1 MSPVVSTEHLT
12 KRYGRRL
19 AVDDVSLTVERGEVM
34 GLLGPNGSGKTT
46 FLRVLA
52 GYLHPTSG
60 TARIADLDVVEESLR
75 ARQRV
80 GYVPEDTP
88 LYPGMD
94 VAEFLTFMGRL
105 KGLAGR
111 DVAVGVDAAVER
123 LGLQTFRRVQ
133 IGRLSHG
140 YRQRVAVAQALLG
153 DPDLLILDE
162 PTNGLDP
169 RQIIEVRQLI
179 RSLAGERTILVT
191 SHILAEIERVADRVA
206 ILLDGRLLAV
216 HPLRIADGRARLRL
230 RVRGDVEKVR
240 ACALAVPGVISAEV
254 EQAARTGPDAVYL
267 VVLDSPSTAESVA
280 GAIVSQGYGLRSLEP
295 AAGDLET
302 FFLRLT
308 AGPASGCP

>member
-1 MSPVVSTEHLT
+1 MSSVVVADHLT
-12 KRYGRRL
+12 KRYGKRL
-19 AVDDVSLTVERGEVM
+19 AVDDVSLAVERGEVM

-60 TARIADLDVVEESLR
+60 TARIADIDVVRDSLR
-75 ARQRV
+75 ARRRV
-80 GYVPEDTP
+80 GYVPEDAP

-94 VAEFLTFMGRL
+94 VQEFLTFMGRL
-105 KGLAGR
+105 KGLTAGI
-111 DVAVGVDAAVER
+111 VGAAVEATAER
-123 LGLQTFRRVQ
+123 LGLTDFRRVQ

-140 YRQRVAVAQALLG
+140 YRQRVAIAQALLG

-169 RQIIEVRQLI
+169 RQIIEVRGLI

-191 SHILAEIERVADRVA
+191 SHILTEIERVADRAA

-216 HPLRIADGRARLRL
+216 HTLRTPDAVVRLRM
-230 RVRGDVEKVR
+230 RVRGDTEKVR
-240 ACALAVPGVISAEV
+240 ACALAVPGVTRVEV
-254 EQAARTGPDAVYL
+254 EGDGDRADASY
-267 VVLDSPSTAESVA
+267 VVLARSASVAESLAQVVVA
-280 GAIVSQGYGLRSLEP
+280 HGFGLASLEP
-295 AAGDLET
+295 AWGSLEA

-308 AGPASGCP
+308 GEPVHGRS